1 MCAVAVGYISRVQ
14 QGAVGIVEQ
23 LHLCFG
29 TFPFYFDNIVDNS
42 ITVFRDIDV
51 LNVIAS

>member
-1 MCAVAVGYISRVQ
+1 MRAIAAGYISRIQ
-14 QGAVGIVEQ
+14 QSTVGIVEQ
-23 LHLCFG
+23 LHLCLG

-42 ITVFRDIDV
+42 VTVFRDIDV